1 MRRITEEPVK
11 NFTTF
16 RAPAPDAP
24 PFEVIQ
30 DKEGVETGI
39 RLKGT
44 LTTFEKVN
52 ENGQTWM
59 QTAYDDGVA
68 SYFAENNLSVPLD
81 LMHQRDLMHLAGRVE
96 VLRKTE
102 NGVELEA
109 IVPKGVYFYNLIK
122 TLLTNGILQG
132 FSNYGYVTRGEVDDD
147 EILHVEAFQLI
158 SASLVDV
165 PADTGARFLQN
176 VTRLEGFGE
185 HLMEVTPS
193 DKVTITA
200 LPLFMY

>member
-1 MRRITEEPVK
+1 MRKITQEPVK

-16 RAPAPDAP
+16 RAPAPEAP

-39 RLKGT
+39 RLKGA

-52 ENGQTWM
+52 ENGQTWTR
-59 QTAYDDGVA
+59 TAYDDGIA
-68 SYFAENNLSVPLD
+68 GYFAENNLSVPLD

-96 VLRKTE
+96 VLRKTGE
-102 NGVELEA
+102 GVELEA
-109 IVPKGVYFYNLIK
+109 FVPKGVYFYNLIK
-122 TLLTNGILQG
+122 TLLSNGILQG

-147 EILHVEAFQLI
+147 EVLHVEAFQLV

-176 VTRLEGFGE
+176 VTRLEGFE
-185 HLMEVTPS
+185 RNLTEVTPS
-193 DKVTITA
+193 DKVSITT